1 MICASVK
8 SKVPIAFAVSPA
20 VGVTYLGDAEHVEP
34 QRLAVELAP
43 SVATE
48 TTF

>member
-20 VGVTYLGDAEHVEP
+20 VGVTFVPDAENVVP
-34 QRLAVELAP
+34 ILLAVDYAP
-43 SVATE
+43 NVLTE